1 MKSKQGSVLVIVLEN
16 GVRIETDEDYTT
28 VYAKY
33 SEAIA
38 DDHAAF
44 KAWINSEAVSKY
56 RPPRHHTFK
65 VTDRKTG
72 DEVALYPTQVDRMIL
87 EEVEKPEEVVR
98 DQDEELTTGETG
110 SSRVTLVDGT
120 EVEVEEDF
128 DTVNARWN
136 AALRGENGT
145 PVLSLT
151 EKDSGWG
158 LAILAENIELV
169 EEMR

>member
-1 MKSKQGSVLVIVLEN
+1 MKSKQDSLLVIVLEN
-16 GVRIETDEDYTT
+16 GVRIETDEDYTA
-28 VYAKY
+28 VLAKY
-33 SEAIA
+33 READA
-38 DDHAAF
+38 ADHAGF

-56 RPPRHHTFK
+56 RPPRHTFK

-72 DEVALYPTQVDRMIL
+72 DELALYTTQVDRMIF

-98 DQDEELTTGETG
+98 DQDEELTTSETG
-110 SSRVTLVDGT
+110 SSRVTLVDGR
-120 EVEVEEDF
+120 EIDVEEDF

-136 AALRGENGT
+136 SALRGENGT

-158 LAILAENIELV
+158 LSVLAENIELV